1 MNRLQTI
8 FKTNK
13 KVLITFVTGC
23 DPDYETSL
31 EILKA
36 LSTNGSKIC
45 EIGFYNAESAADG
58 PVISRAC
65 ERASKAGGELF
76 KVIQLASD
84 LRKFNSEVG
93 IVLMGYI
100 SNIFKYGLEK
110 FAEDSAKAGV
120 DAILVVDLPEETSE
134 ENLLR
139 ELLKNKKISLIKLIA
154 PNTPDERIK
163 NLTSI
168 ASGFVYSLN
177 VKGVSGTK
185 KAEKNEVENLYNRI
199 KKTTDLPVCAGFGIS
214 TPEEAKNISDT
225 GVNGIIIGSKL
236 ITIIEENL
244 GKTKQIIAQ
253 KVSEYVK
260 NISNIL

>member
-1 MNRLQTI
+1 MSRLETI

-13 KVLITFVTGC
+13 KVLVTFVTGC
-23 DPDYETSL
+23 DPDYDTSL
-31 EILKA
+31 EILKEI
-36 LSTNGSKIC
+36 SKNGSQIC

-65 ERASKAGGELF
+65 DRASKAGGELF

-84 LRKFNSEVG
+84 LRKFNPTVG

-110 FAEDSAKAGV
+110 FSEDIAKAGV
-120 DAILVVDLPEETSE
+120 DAVLIVDLPEEAHE
-134 ENLLR
+134 ESALR
-139 ELLKNKKISLIKLIA
+139 ELLNKKKISLIKLIA
-154 PNTPDERIK
+154 PNTPEDRIK
-163 NLTSI
+163 KLTSI
-168 ASGFVYSLN
+168 ASGFIYSLN
-177 VKGVSGTK
+177 IKGVSGTK
-185 KAEKNEVENLYNRI
+185 KAEKSEVENLYKKI
-199 KKTTDLPVCAGFGIS
+199 KKNTNLPICAGFGIS
-214 TPEEAKNISDT
+214 TPEEAKSISET
-225 GVNGIIIGSKL
+225 GVNGIVIGSKL

-244 GKTKQIIAQ
+244 GQKKQIIAQ